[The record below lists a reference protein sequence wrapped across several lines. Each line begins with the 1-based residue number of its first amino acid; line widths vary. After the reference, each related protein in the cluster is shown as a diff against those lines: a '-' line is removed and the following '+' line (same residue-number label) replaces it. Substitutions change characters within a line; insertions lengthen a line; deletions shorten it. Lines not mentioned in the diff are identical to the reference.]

1 VPVSVRAP
9 LSAASPLPVVVYGHG
24 MDSSRGE
31 LDYLWQHVD
40 DLGVV
45 VVAEDALYHG
55 DHPTRRGLVAS
66 IPFLGIDVLDAS
78 VDAPQARGSFDQSA
92 LDRLQLLEAL
102 AASPVLPGGPALD
115 LGRVGYHGSSL
126 GGLLGPGVVAHA
138 DVDAAFL
145 TCAGGDLVRLAT
157 DIELG
162 PASTVG
168 DVLRV
173 AMGRDELA
181 WELFLAV
188 EQVALDGSDPAV
200 HAARPQVGSAHAFMA
215 VGQDDELVTR
225 AAGQAL
231 ARALGLPQVEPV
243 VEVVATLSP
252 ATPPLVGNAG
262 GLTRGFFQHDVVTRG
277 GQVVASTHNAT
288 LNSPEVATQLRAW
301 WSAWVAG
308 TPQIVAP

>member
-1 VPVSVRAP
+1 MLVLLPVGARGTARGRNPERGRRLWLRRATGHLAHAYVAIEGGTRLSHVMTA
-9 LSAASPLPVVVYGHG
+9 LSA
-24 MDSSRGE
+24 
-31 LDYLWQHVD
+31 
-40 DLGVV
+40 LG
-45 VVAEDALYHG
+45 DAG
-55 DHPTRRGLVAS
+55 
-66 IPFLGIDVLDAS
+66 
-78 VDAPQARGSFDQSA
+78 
-92 LDRLQLLEAL
+92 
-102 AASPVLPGGPALD
+102 
-115 LGRVGYHGSSL
+115 
-126 GGLLGPGVVAHA
+126 
-138 DVDAAFL
+138 
-145 TCAGGDLVRLAT
+145 AT